1 MISKDGGEVKTVVEL
16 DLKEFYDD
24 TTDTSYFEENKKA
37 IHDAVSIGFVSKL
50 QIFSF
55 QTPIAYYFLLEFQ
68 CYFGDDESKVTQDL
82 VNKCNTVCKPRFCC
96 FDNYKLESSC
106 RWTLG
111 DEECELFSP
120 CKKLITKEGGIVKTY
135 LELDLQEF
143 SENNDKSS
151 IDVNIEE
158 QVYKAVSFM
167 LRFLELKSKS
177 NNIDK

>member
-1 MISKDGGEVKTVVEL
+1 M
-16 DLKEFYDD
+16 
-24 TTDTSYFEENKKA
+24 
-37 IHDAVSIGFVSKL
+37 
-50 QIFSF
+50 
-55 QTPIAYYFLLEFQ
+55 
-68 CYFGDDESKVTQDL
+68 
-82 VNKCNTVCKPRFCC
+82 
-96 FDNYKLESSC
+96 
-106 RWTLG
+106 
-111 DEECELFSP
+111 
-120 CKKLITKEGGIVKTY
+120 KTY